1 MRGDKHGFRRLTK
14 AARIT
19 LERKPKSLVAYFC
32 RVLQN
37 MKHDEVSNVWKDICS
52 YVKDKVAKCSYE
64 FFFKK
69 AKCVK
74 RQDKLYITGQN
85 VREMW
90 QVYGDLLK
98 PLGVHG
104 YLAGDMLQ
112 IAV

>member
-1 MRGDKHGFRRLTK
+1 MALGDSLRRFRRK
-14 AARIT
+14 QRMT
-19 LERKPKSLVAYFC
+19 L
-32 RVLQN
+32 
-37 MKHDEVSNVWKDICS
+37 KDLS
-52 YVKDKVAKCSYE
+52 DK
-64 FFFKK
+64 
-69 AKCVK
+69 
-74 RQDKLYITGQN
+74 TGQN